1 MTSGA
6 RWAQIERKEMLR
18 QKRHRRALWA
28 AAFAAAP
35 IGAHAGPV
43 APGVTC
49 NTQGELSAIQWGQS
63 PVLTGNGSFIGAT
76 ETNGFELTKATGA
89 GGSGYDLTQL
99 KSTGGVQSETVPFAC
114 GFDLTKIMGDTG
126 FAATGAS
133 VFATAPLN
141 SGHAFAIDFGAFN
154 GRGMLQTKEWV
165 ELTPVFTAA
174 SYTLSG
180 YGASGGK
187 GTVSGQSVVTD
198 FNLYLEAGNPDT
210 QQPHYQ
216 DSLGVQVISGTS
228 VLGSQDRFFVG
239 GLNGNKGGQLI
250 FDSSFS
256 GTATVNLLS
265 SPDPALTGSSASVP
279 EPGTLALLGAGFIG
293 LLAALRRRKRP
304 EDGGSEA

>member
-1 MTSGA
+1 
-6 RWAQIERKEMLR
+6 MLR
-18 QKRHRRALWA
+18 QKKHRRALWA

-43 APGVTC
+43 APGVSC

-76 ETNGFELTKATGA
+76 ESTGFELTKASEA
-89 GGSGYDLTQL
+89 GSSGYDLTQL
-99 KSTGGVQSETVPFAC
+99 KGTGGAQSETVPFAC
-114 GFDLTKIMGDTG
+114 GFDLTRITSDTG
-126 FAATGAS
+126 VSAPGAN
-133 VFATAPLN
+133 VFATATLN

-154 GRGMLQTKEWV
+154 GRGILHTKEWV
-165 ELTPVFTAA
+165 SLTPVFTAA
-174 SYTLSG
+174 SYTLAG
-180 YGASGGK
+180 YGPAGGK

-198 FNLYLEAGNPDT
+198 FNLYLDARNPYT
-210 QQPHYQ
+210 HQPLYQ
-216 DSLGVQVISGTS
+216 DYLGVQVISGSS

-239 GLNGNKGGQLI
+239 GFNGHKGGQLI
-250 FDSSFS
+250 FDPSFS
-256 GTATVNLLS
+256 GTTTVNLLS
-265 SPDPALTGSSASVP
+265 SPDPALMRASASVP